1 MNGMLLESQNSDF
14 TSINLRF
21 RDWMVDGSPEHAYR
35 IGGSYSVA
43 DITFE
48 DCIARNPGNAPGN
61 VSTGGSGFKVLG
73 VVGHFH
79 YNIRYIN
86 CTTEDG
92 NVNAAGIN
100 NFAGYHLGFVD
111 GATLVN
117 PTLRAKNKTNSMQLG
132 LLMFASKNVDV
143 VDPSIKD
150 VYRQALYM
158 FKDST
163 EPSPPI
169 GLSNIR
175 INGGLVDTTN
185 SIAVNLD
192 PQSSVM
198 KDVFI
203 SNLVASRGTTAFR
216 SESATTVGSDVGSYS
231 NVNVQLK
238 YINAPT
244 GSSVLPNNS
253 PNNSVVF
260 DYTGPIYGTG
270 TIPSADGGTYLDST
284 GKRFIRK
291 AGAWVQQ

>member
-1 MNGMLLESQNSDF
+1 
-14 TSINLRF
+14 
-21 RDWMVDGSPEHAYR
+21 
-35 IGGSYSVA
+35 
-43 DITFE
+43 
-48 DCIARNPGNAPGN
+48 
-61 VSTGGSGFKVLG
+61 
-73 VVGHFH
+73 
-79 YNIRYIN
+79 
-86 CTTEDG
+86 
-92 NVNAAGIN
+92 
-100 NFAGYHLGFVD
+100 
-111 GATLVN
+111 
-117 PTLRAKNKTNSMQLG
+117 
-132 LLMFASKNVDV
+132 
-143 VDPSIKD
+143 
-150 VYRQALYM
+150 M

-169 GLSNIR
+169 GLTNIR

-216 SESATTVGSDVGSYS
+216 SESATTVGADVGSYS

-270 TIPSADGGTYLDST
+270 TIPSADGGTYLDAT